1 MTLFSFLPSYQ
12 DLIDPTIFRTDPKL
26 ISYLFEIPSENYQL
40 LNSMKMDE
48 ILSNYLKLND
58 LKNIDLQAGC
68 VK

>member
-58 LKNIDLQAGC
+58 LKNIDLQAGY

>member
-68 VK
+68 AK

>member
-40 LNSMKMDE
+40 LNSMKIDE
-48 ILSNYLKLND
+48 ILSN
-58 LKNIDLQAGC
+58 
-68 VK
+68 